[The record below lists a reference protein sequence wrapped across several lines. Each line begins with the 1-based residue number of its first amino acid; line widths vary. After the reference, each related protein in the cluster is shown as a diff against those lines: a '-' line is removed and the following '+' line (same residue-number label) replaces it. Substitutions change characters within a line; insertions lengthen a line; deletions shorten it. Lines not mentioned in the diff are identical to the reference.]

1 MYTVCSLQRCPAG
14 RHCCRLSTT
23 GIFKNVIGNKV
34 LIIDDQP
41 ELRELLSSFLSSLGY
56 DTKAAENGMEGLKI
70 LHEWPADLVTVDLQ
84 MPVLDG
90 AGFIREA
97 VKGWP
102 DLPIIIVSG
111 VDAVDQAVDAL
122 RLGARDFITKPIE
135 SFSLVKNTID
145 KALESAE
152 LIRQNRD
159 YQINLERMVEQRTDE
174 LEEIKR
180 QLLYSLGKAAEYRDN
195 ETGRHVIRVGKMCG
209 VLGRAMGMSS
219 TKARTFQEAAPLH
232 DIGKI
237 GISDMILLKAGKL
250 TADEWNTMKR
260 HCEIGCDILRHYS
273 SMPQS
278 DESLYQRV
286 IEMANGGGELALL
299 EVAMVI
305 ALCHHEKWDGT
316 GYPMLLAG
324 MNIPL
329 VARIVAVIDV
339 YDALGSERPYK
350 KPFPEEKCQEILREG
365 AGSHFDPEI
374 IQAFFDNIDEIVRIK
389 RDWRD

>member
-1 MYTVCSLQRCPAG
+1 MFFRAPPA
-14 RHCCRLSTT
+14 LSTRKAL
-23 GIFKNVIGNKV
+23 IIVIGNKI

-41 ELRELLSSFLSSLGY
+41 ELRELLSGFLSSLGY
-56 DTKAAENGMEGLKI
+56 ITRTAANGQEGLV
-70 LHEWPADLVTVDLQ
+70 LLNEWPADLVTVDLQ

-90 AGFIREA
+90 AGFIRQA
-97 VKGWP
+97 VQKWP
-102 DLPIIIVSG
+102 DMPIIIVSG
-111 VDAVDQAVDAL
+111 VDAVDQAVEAL

-145 KALESAE
+145 KALEAAE

-159 YQINLERMVEQRTDE
+159 YQHNLERMVEQRTDE

-209 VLGRAMGMSS
+209 LLGKAMGISS
-219 TKARTFQEAAPLH
+219 TSARTLQEAAPLH

-237 GISDMILLKAGKL
+237 GISDLILLKPGKL
-250 TADEWNTMKR
+250 TADEWNAMKR

-273 SMPQS
+273 SMRQS
-278 DESLYQRV
+278 DESLYQQV
-286 IEMANGGGELALL
+286 IEMANSGEELALL
-299 EVAMVI
+299 ELAMVI

-316 GYPMLLAG
+316 GYPMNLAG
-324 MNIPL
+324 LNIPL
-329 VARIVAVIDV
+329 VARIVAVVDV

-350 KPFPEEKCQEILREG
+350 EPFPEAKCQAILREG
-365 AGSHFDPEI
+365 SGSHFDPQI
-374 IQAFFDNIDEIVRIK
+374 IDAFFSNIDEIVRIK
-389 RDWRD
+389 KDWMD